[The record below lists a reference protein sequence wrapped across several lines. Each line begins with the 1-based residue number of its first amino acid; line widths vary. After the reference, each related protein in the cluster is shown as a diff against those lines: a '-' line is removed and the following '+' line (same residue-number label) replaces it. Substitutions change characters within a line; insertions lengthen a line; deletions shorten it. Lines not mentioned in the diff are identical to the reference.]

1 MTKNTIYIRDQQNL
15 QNDILGQTHL
25 LLPKK
30 KKKKLSRISRQTQ
43 KFNTKFRHQT
53 TKKKSTLENFFFLKE
68 MMMKNYQSPVLGCL
82 LIEGTSRVGAKSIPL
97 YLCFSSSV
105 QLSSLVIGPG
115 CWAFL
120 KLCMSPTVCQ
130 SKQFWHST
138 ENSV

>member
-1 MTKNTIYIRDQQNL
+1 MNDQKHDLYKRLAKLAKWHFRPNPF
-15 QNDILGQTHL
+15 IIA
-25 LLPKK
+25 KK

-53 TKKKSTLENFFFLKE
+53 TKKKSTLEIFFFLKE

-97 YLCFSSSV
+97 YFCFSSSV

-130 SKQFWHST
+130 SK
-138 ENSV
+138 